1 MSAMVA
7 SAASAPQLR
16 GREREWTVVQ
26 GVLDAAARGRG
37 RLVVVDGAAGS
48 GKTML
53 MTAAANLAESRG
65 FAVARADAKDLAG
78 TAESEHDRGQPR
90 LLAVDDL
97 RSSDGAVGTAL
108 SELPDLMLDRR
119 VVWIVVRRAG
129 VVADWLPPAVVLLEL
144 GSLPDQ
150 AVAELASDIL
160 FGRPDGE
167 LLSMAEGAAG
177 NPLLLVSLFEGLR
190 EEELATV
197 ERGQVRLARRQVPR
211 RTEEVVDGWVRALSP
226 AARNLLEVAA
236 CLEPAFTI
244 DSLATVFGK
253 SPAPLLA
260 PLEELV
266 RRDLLLIGLQG
277 VLTFQHDLVR
287 QSVLHQVPCAIRNAL
302 RNESPYLAAKLR
314 SCDQDESKWDLLSQS
329 ERSVA
334 ELVAVG
340 MTNREVAGQLLLSP
354 HTVSF
359 HLRKIYRKLG
369 IVSRIELTRIAL
381 AGDRTGDDSGMT
393 YSG

>member
-1 MSAMVA
+1 MVVE
-7 SAASAPQLR
+7 
-16 GREREWTVVQ
+16 GVV
-26 GVLDAAARGRG
+26 DAAARGRG
-37 RLVVVDGAAGS
+37 QLVVVDGAAGS

-53 MTAAANLAESRG
+53 LTAAAKLAESRG
-65 FAVARADAKDLAG
+65 FAVARADADALTA

-90 LLAVDDL
+90 LVAVDDL
-97 RSSDGAVGTAL
+97 RSPAGAVGTAL
-108 SELPDLMLDRR
+108 PELPELTLHRP
-119 VVWIVVRRAG
+119 VVWIVVRRVGA
-129 VVADWLPPAVVLLEL
+129 VADWLPPAVVVLEL

-150 AVAELASDIL
+150 AVTELASDIL
-160 FGRPDGE
+160 FGSPDGE

-190 EEELATV
+190 DEKLATV
-197 ERGQVRLARRQVPR
+197 ARGQVRLTRRQVPR
-211 RTEEVVDGWVRALSP
+211 RTAEVVDRWVRALSP

-244 DSLATVFGK
+244 DTLAAMFGK
-253 SPAPLLA
+253 SPARLLA
-260 PLEELV
+260 PLDELV
-266 RRDLLLIGLQG
+266 GRDLLLIGLQG

-287 QSVLHQVPCAIRNAL
+287 QAVLHQVPYAIRNAL
-302 RNESPYLAAKLR
+302 RNESPHLVATRR
-314 SCDQDESKWDLLSQS
+314 SCDPDDSSWDLLSQS

-334 ELVAVG
+334 ELVAAG
-340 MTNREVAGQLLLSP
+340 MTNREVAERLLLSP

-381 AGDRTGDDSGMT
+381 AGDRTGDDSGPT
-393 YSG
+393 